1 MHLTARIK
9 RNLFIA
15 FAVTLVSVGVVFTTA
30 GAQGEPESIQ
40 QAEITGQLPASGSEA
55 LPARRIAPEI
65 EASPA
70 LLDAAAARKPAVPK
84 SAKALALA
92 EALANGETLP
102 PAAAETEAAEQ
113 AAAPQA
119 AVEQLAAPA
128 PAPQDAAADAA
139 QIDETGVPDDL
150 VLLDTFIATAYCL
163 TGTTSTGT
171 YTTVGRTLAVN
182 PGVIPYGTHVWI
194 YLDDGTFVGDYYAE
208 DTGSN
213 MMEHPYVVDIYM
225 GEDSY
230 DACINWGAQHVSI
243 YVERE

>member
-9 RNLFIA
+9 RNLFLA
-15 FAVTLVSVGVVFTTA
+15 FAVTLISAGLVYAGTTA
-30 GAQGEPESIQ
+30 QAEPESRTEAAVIESLPAPTPEVRRIT
-40 QAEITGQLPASGSEA
+40 AEIEA
-55 LPARRIAPEI
+55 LPAPQEP
-65 EASPA
+65 S
-70 LLDAAAARKPAVPK
+70 DAAQPVVPK
-84 SAKALALA
+84 SAKAR
-92 EALANGETLP
+92 ALANGEPL
-102 PAAAETEAAEQ
+102 PAAGRHPDPSQPEQPQPEAQPSAAIPET
-113 AAAPQA
+113 PQT
-119 AVEQLAAPA
+119 APA
-128 PAPQDAAADAA
+128 GP
-139 QIDETGVPDDL
+139 EGVPDDL

-171 YTTVGRTLAVN
+171 YTTAGRTLAVN
-182 PGVIPYGTHVWI
+182 PGIIPYGTHVWI